1 MATKKTNTEKE
12 LQGTLKPE
20 RRKISKLKTL
30 KRIPKPSF
38 ELSPEAKK
46 TFRAVCRIMMEEN
59 VATALDV
66 YAITNFAFWF
76 HQLIE
81 ANKKIKATGMV
92 QVYKS
97 GATAISGFFTAAAK
111 CDSIV
116 QQYMKSLGLTP
127 KHRELIAAFND
138 IEADKEEDPLALLF
152 EEINNNSKT

>member
-1 MATKKTNTEKE
+1 MAIKKTNADKE

-20 RRKISKLKTL
+20 RKKTSKIATL

-38 ELSPEAKK
+38 ELTAEAKR
-46 TFRAVCRIMMEEN
+46 TFRQVVKIMIDED

-66 YAITNFAFWF
+66 YAITNFAFWYN
-76 HQLIE
+76 QLIE
-81 ANKKIKATGMV
+81 ANKKIQGTGMV

-138 IEADKEEDPLALLF
+138 IESEKEEDALAMLF
-152 EEINNNSKT
+152 EEINNN

>member
-1 MATKKTNTEKE
+1 MAIKKTNAEKE

-20 RRKISKLKTL
+20 RKKTSKIATL

-38 ELSPEAKK
+38 ELTAEAKR
-46 TFRAVCRIMMEEN
+46 TFRQVVKIMIDED

-66 YAITNFAFWF
+66 YAITNFAFWY

-81 ANKKIKATGMV
+81 ANNKIMATGMV
-92 QVYKS
+92 QTYKS
-97 GATAISGFFTAAAK
+97 GATAISGFFTAASK
-111 CDSIV
+111 CDAIV

-152 EEINNNSKT
+152 EEINNN